1 SMQMNIEWKI
11 LMNNFKIPKIRFMNF
26 NDKWKYKILGEISSS
41 IEYGLNASAK
51 DFDGIHKYLRITDI
65 DDSSRLFLTDKLSS
79 PDVNFTEE
87 NYENYKLQKNDLLF
101 ARTGAS
107 VGKTYLYRESDGEVY
122 YAGFLIRARL
132 HDSYDG
138 NFVFQQTL
146 TDKYKQF
153 TEITSQRSG
162 QPGINGKEYG
172 NWKIGMTSYSEQSA
186 IGSLFRTL
194 DDLLASYKE
203 NLANYQSL
211 KATMLS
217 KMFPKAGQAVPEIRL
232 DGFKGEWEINKLNK
246 YLTVSKQ
253 KNTQLKFDKED
264 VLSVSGEFGIIN
276 QIQFQG
282 RSFAGASVEM
292 YSIVDT
298 GNIVYTKSPLKAN
311 PYGIIKTNYGI
322 PGIVS
327 TLYAVY
333 LPNENVFPGFVE
345 RYFENDLRL
354 NSYLK
359 PLVNKGAK
367 NDMKVSDENALLG
380 AVIFPQLE
388 EQVAISD
395 YFTNLDKFIQSYKD
409 KITQLETLKKKL
421 LQNLFI

>member
-1 SMQMNIEWKI
+1 MQMNTEWKI
-11 LMNNFKIPKIRFMNF
+11 LMNNFKIPKIRFMNY
-26 NDKWKYKILGEISSS
+26 NDKWDYKTLDEISNS
-41 IEYGLNASAK
+41 IEYGINAPAK

-65 DDSSRLFLTDKLSS
+65 DDASRLFLTDKLSS
-79 PDVNFTEE
+79 PDINFTVGD
-87 NYENYKLQKNDLLF
+87 YENYKLQKNDLLF

-107 VGKTYLYRESDGEVY
+107 VGKTYLYRKTDGKVY

-132 HDSYDG
+132 RDSYDG

-153 TEITSQRSG
+153 IEITSQRSG
-162 QPGINGKEYG
+162 QPGVNGKEYG
-172 NWKIGMTSYSEQSA
+172 EWKIGMTSYHEQSA

-194 DDLLASYKE
+194 DDLLTSYKE

-211 KATMLS
+211 KTTMLS

-395 YFTNLDKFIQSYKD
+395 YFTNLDKFIQSHKD
-409 KITQLETLKKKL
+409 KITQLEILKKKL
-421 LQNLFI
+421 LQNMFI